1 MSRYGYLISYAYYAD
16 TDLDDLA
23 GLSGTEDL
31 TFFADSG
38 AYTAHTLGL
47 PISLEGYAAW
57 IERWRHRIHAY
68 ASLDVLFDAEGTRRN
83 HLTLCA
89 LGLDPVPVFHLGSPL
104 RAFEGYLAES
114 PYVALGG
121 LAAGWRTMRD
131 PKLWSYLDRLHGLAD
146 AAGVKLH
153 GFGLSAWPVIR
164 AFPWHSVDS
173 STPCVGFRWGQ
184 IMVFDPYS
192 DTWRVWRIR
201 DRRAWHRYG
210 WLVREYEMT
219 WEDFDPEGSAALG
232 SPQRQALTTLAARS
246 WKRAAMTVPDCHL
259 YIVDT
264 ITSKLTR
271 GRRPQM
277 GWWED
282 GNRWTPPQSGP
293 GAPRTVSPGPGG
305 GLGPE
310 TTTARQGRAVIEA

>member
-1 MSRYGYLISYAYYAD
+1 MTRYGYLISYAYYQD

-23 GLSGTEDL
+23 ALSGTDDL

-38 AYTAHTLGL
+38 AYTAHTLGVEIDL
-47 PISLEGYAAW
+47 GAYAAW
-57 IERWRHRIHAY
+57 LDRWRHRIHAY

-83 HLTLCA
+83 HLALCA

-104 RAFEGYLAES
+104 AAFQRYIAET
-114 PYVALGG
+114 PYVAVGG
-121 LAAGWRTMRD
+121 MASGRLTMRD
-131 PKLWSYLDRLHGLAD
+131 PKLWGYLDLLHGLAG

-164 AFPWHSVDS
+164 RFPWYSVDS
-173 STPCVGFRWGQ
+173 STPCVGFRYGQ

-192 DTWRVWRIR
+192 DRWRVWRIR
-201 DRRAWHRYG
+201 DRRAWHRWG
-210 WLVREYEMT
+210 WLVREYGMT
-219 WEDFDPEGSAALG
+219 WGDFDPEGSAALG

-246 WKRAAMTVPDCHL
+246 WKRAAMTVPETRL

-264 ITSKLTR
+264 ITALLTA

-282 GNRWTPPQSGP
+282 GNRWEPTPGLTR
-293 GAPRTVSPGPGG
+293 APRTGSEGLSGG
-305 GLGPE
+305 TGPE
-310 TTTARQGRAVIEA
+310 TTTARSERAVV